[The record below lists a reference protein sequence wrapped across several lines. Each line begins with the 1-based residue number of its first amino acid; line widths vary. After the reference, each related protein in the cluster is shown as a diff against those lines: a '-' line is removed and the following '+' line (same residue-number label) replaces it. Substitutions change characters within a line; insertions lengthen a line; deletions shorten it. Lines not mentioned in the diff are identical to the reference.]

1 MNDCRIRDGV
11 ERREPGRRADWTVK
25 EDLSVDDRFRCGR
38 GRDLFRPEIRREEET
53 LVRRE
58 VVVDG
63 ETALTKEHVRRVG
76 QICLQT

>member
-25 EDLSVDDRFRCGR
+25 EDLSVEHRFRGGR
-38 GRDLFRPEIRREEET
+38 GRDLLRPEIRCEKET

-58 VVVDG
+58 VIVDG
-63 ETALTKEHVRRVG
+63 ETALSKEHVR
-76 QICLQT
+76 